1 MSGFDVRRLTM
12 CEDCCAED
20 DVDDA
25 LQMLVYPLH
34 SPTVSV
40 SLLQSATTSPVTVT
54 LSRRLVI
61 RDDPV
66 PLIFLFHAVSD
77 SPGISITAA
86 TAFLIHY
93 SLRGFSYLILC
104 I

>member
-1 MSGFDVRRLTM
+1 MTGFDVRKLTM
-12 CEDCCAED
+12 CEDRCAED

-40 SLLQSATTSPVTVT
+40 ALLQSATTSPVTVT

-66 PLIFLFHAVSD
+66 PPIFLFQFQTVPVFQLPRRLS
-77 SPGISITAA
+77 
-86 TAFLIHY
+86 
-93 SLRGFSYLILC
+93 FSYI
-104 I
+104 IR